1 MAKTSSVV
9 KFLKNKNLKYD
20 FTIVVQFV
28 EEREDI
34 CEDLDYVEFVLEK
47 KHYREIFPELKK
59 FHYE

>member
-1 MAKTSSVV
+1 
-9 KFLKNKNLKYD
+9 
-20 FTIVVQFV
+20 V

-34 CEDLDYVEFVLEK
+34 CEDLDYVEFVLGK